1 MSGDEATTAQAGAGA
16 AEDVGGAED
25 VAATPLI
32 RVLRGH
38 PTPVQVAA
46 LAAVLA
52 ACAPGDEES
61 GGAEG
66 SRRPRTLWTARSRF
80 ARPRPAV
87 GPGGWRA
94 SALPR

>member
-1 MSGDEATTAQAGAGA
+1 MTDQ
-16 AEDVGGAED
+16 
-25 VAATPLI
+25 TPLV
-32 RVLRGH
+32 RVLRGN

-52 ACAPGDEES
+52 AAGGS
-61 GGAEG
+61 GHGAG
-66 SRRPRTLWTARSRF
+66 SDDPRARTLWTARSRF

>member
-1 MSGDEATTAQAGAGA
+1 MSGD
-16 AEDVGGAED
+16 
-25 VAATPLI
+25 VAVEL
-32 RVLRGH
+32 GH
-38 PTPVQVAA
+38 PTPAGEPVAGPHAPPVIRVVRGNPTPAQVAA

-52 ACAPGDEES
+52 AAGGGPGPEQS
-61 GGAEG
+61 
-66 SRRPRTLWTARSRF
+66 PRTLWTNRSRY